1 MRIKFAPWGYG
12 RDNTLSE
19 ICHCTH
25 YTFIISLVATYVS
38 SILSSC
44 KCKISTHVFMF
55 LEAAGK
61 CRSEGVDAGLLTAEI
76 LEESTD
82 GALNDVTC
90 SILRKY
96 FFQSHCVR
104 QPVQNVNTEVE
115 DTTSGD
121 NGSLKARRFLGEFLE
136 SSRAFWWLKIR
147 NGKGE
152 TKVGYGDID
161 R

>member
-1 MRIKFAPWGYG
+1 
-12 RDNTLSE
+12 
-19 ICHCTH
+19 
-25 YTFIISLVATYVS
+25 
-38 SILSSC
+38 
-44 KCKISTHVFMF
+44 MF

-90 SILRKY
+90 SIFRKY

-104 QPVQNVNTEVE
+104 QPVQNVHTEVE

-121 NGSLKARRFLGEFLE
+121 NGALEARRLLGEFLE
-136 SSRAFWWLKIR
+136 SSRAFW
-147 NGKGE
+147 
-152 TKVGYGDID
+152 
-161 R
+161 